1 MKCIQHNEKDTCALD
16 GLAHIYEQEGNYK
29 DALKCL
35 KKCIEI
41 NDKTAD
47 TYAHV
52 GRIHDKMGDIKEA
65 VNFYRKCNQLRY
77 DHK

>member
-1 MKCIQHNEKDTCALD
+1 MKCIQHNEKDTRALE
-16 GLAHIYEQEGNYK
+16 GLAHIYEQEANYK

-35 KKCIEI
+35 NKCIEI
-41 NDKTAD
+41 HDKTAD

-52 GRIHDKMGDIKEA
+52 GRIHDKMGDVKEA